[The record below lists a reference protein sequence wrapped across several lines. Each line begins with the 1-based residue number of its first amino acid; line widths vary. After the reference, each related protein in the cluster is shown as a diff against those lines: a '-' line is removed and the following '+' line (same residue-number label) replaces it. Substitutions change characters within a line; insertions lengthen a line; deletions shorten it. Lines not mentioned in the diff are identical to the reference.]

1 MLHMPL
7 SHNHAVE
14 NQIQWLRFQQFSK
27 ELRPRALSSIP
38 ASALPVLIFG
48 LSAPLWTLVFW
59 FGCLAVVSTVT
70 LFALRHFQAHPPT
83 DLHQLRRWRTQN
95 LSLAIMWGLFWATA
109 PWLFFGSASQFQVF
123 SLLSI
128 LMLFSAMPSVTL
140 GAYPYP
146 IIYLAFLA
154 PTVLSFTAQFILN
167 SEGRYWSIGP
177 VAIAVLTL
185 SSLISQ
191 RKQMEHM
198 RLRVELQMA
207 NREAEQA
214 VAEKNRFIATASHDL
229 RQPLQAAALYSGLLN
244 KHKNGPIDP
253 SIIERL
259 DDSLHTVNDL
269 LSHLFDLSA
278 MDAPTQKPDKVAFN
292 LGAWMQPLRHRF
304 MPQAERKG
312 LTLTAADTDLWVE
325 TNPQMLSQ
333 IVSNLVDN
341 ALKYTTEGGV
351 EIELEPH
358 GHFCL
363 LSVRDSGP
371 GIDASHQANVF
382 DAFYRIADGR
392 EAKVQGFG
400 LGLSIVTRL
409 CQRLG
414 IHLQLESQ
422 PGFGSRFQLHVPLAS
437 ETAIKP
443 TQAVAGDYLNIPALR
458 VLLVDDE
465 VTVLNALSTTLV
477 GWDCDVWTARNAE
490 ELEHHLAAGEPF
502 DLLITDDEI
511 DSQTNSDRV
520 ITRVHEHQP
529 GVPVVILS
537 GNTALE
543 CQQRQRDGV
552 EVLFKPV
559 QPKQLAHV
567 LSALASTKTTL
578 SKSA

>member
-14 NQIQWLRFQQFSK
+14 HQIQWLRYQQFSK

-38 ASALPVLIFG
+38 ASAIPVLVFG
-48 LSAPLWTLVFW
+48 LSAPLWALVFW
-59 FGCLAVVSTVT
+59 FACLGIVSVIT
-70 LFALRHFQAHPPT
+70 LVALQHFQRSPPT
-83 DLHQLRRWRTQN
+83 DLTQLKRWRTQN
-95 LSLAIMWGLFWATA
+95 LYLAILWGLFWATA

-123 SLLSI
+123 VLLSI

-167 SEGRYWSIGP
+167 SEGRYWLIGP
-177 VAIAVLTL
+177 IAIAVLTL

-244 KHKNGPIDP
+244 DHKNGPIDP
-253 SIIERL
+253 DIIERL

-292 LGAWMQPLRHRF
+292 LGAWMQPLLQRF
-304 MPQAERKG
+304 TPQAERKG
-312 LTLTAADTDLWVE
+312 LTLTATDTEMWVE

-333 IVSNLVDN
+333 IVSNLLDN

-351 EIELEPH
+351 EIKLEQS

-363 LSVRDSGP
+363 LSVGDSGP
-371 GIDASHQANVF
+371 GIDADQQARVF
-382 DAFYRIADGR
+382 EAFYRIADGR
-392 EAKVQGFG
+392 EIKVQGFG

-422 PGFGSRFQLHVPLAS
+422 LGFGSRFQLHLPLAS
-437 ETAIKP
+437 QSAIKP
-443 TQAVAGDYLNIPALR
+443 TQPMTDNHQPPPALR
-458 VLLVDDE
+458 ILLVDDE

-477 GWDCDVWTARNAE
+477 GWDCDVWTARSGE
-490 ELEHHLAAGEPF
+490 ELEQHLATGESF

-511 DSQTNSDRV
+511 DSQTNSDNV
-520 ITRVHEHQP
+520 IARVHEHQP
-529 GVPVVILS
+529 DVPVVILS

-543 CQQRQRDGV
+543 CRTRQREGV

-559 QPKQLAHV
+559 QPQKLAQV
-567 LSALASTKTTL
+567 LSALARTDANL
-578 SKSA
+578 SKTA